1 MQPKVCI
8 KIPGLLE
15 RKAETE
21 DSWPQKMIQVLDK
34 SVCSLSPAPF
44 TLYLDEAIKQ
54 WQRILDKNFVINGK
68 KINSLLFADDLII
81 VWKIQNANFRKLHI
95 NFF

>member
-1 MQPKVCI
+1 
-8 KIPGLLE
+8 
-15 RKAETE
+15 
-21 DSWPQKMIQVLDK
+21 MIQVLDK

-81 VWKIQNANFRKLHI
+81 V
-95 NFF
+95 